1 MKTISKVAFKELA
14 EDIMGEATH
23 EYTNEVDGT
32 LGTVWEGNG
41 RYVYG
46 LSQGH
51 RCRAGNRPVD
61 GRAENPRGA
70 A

>member
-1 MKTISKVAFKELA
+1 MKTISKVAFQELA
-14 EDIMGEATH
+14 ENIMGEATH

-46 LSQGH
+46 LSHSQPIAIVI
-51 RCRAGNRPVD
+51 AGKGGTEVIRPC
-61 GRAENPRGA
+61 E
-70 A
+70 